1 MSWKILAQ
9 SHLQDTALERLA
21 WVRCEWHEELGYAI
35 QYFQGMVRGF
45 FPFHRSTMAIA
56 CIPQT
61 TVFADISYTRMLG
74 GDPIDD
80 SALQKLERRGSTSE
94 VRHHRCSW
102 SQRSWTNNRRLAQCF
117 PDLGRSQLCLR
128 GWSQTTYQVG
138 CKIKWWLHGGEND
151 LDRWDCRPS
160 VSDQRNE
167 EGCCQS
173 TPWNLAKAPKTLEF
187 RIYASFFPCGTYTF
201 ASVYRP
207 ISSSLPRERE
217 LGGNRYWH
225 KEHYDSWTEVVS
237 PH

>member
-1 MSWKILAQ
+1 MPVIFPISYLTFLWVIS
-9 SHLQDTALERLA
+9 SHSASTTVQKPRLRHS
-21 WVRCEWHEELGYAI
+21 VFSRNGP
-35 QYFQGMVRGF
+35 RF
-45 FPFHRSTMAIA
+45 FPFPQEHNGDCLYSSDNVICWHLIYSYVGRWSHRR
-56 CIPQT
+56 Q
-61 TVFADISYTRMLG
+61 R
-74 GDPIDD
+74 
-80 SALQKLERRGSTSE
+80 SAKLERRGSTSE
-94 VRHHRCSW
+94 VHHHRCSW

-117 PDLGRSQLCLR
+117 PDLGRSQLRLR